1 MLSLDLTVKS
11 RLDVLEEEPLDV
23 FPDDVLPEDVLPEDV
38 LPEDVPPD
46 VEPLERSLTAFV
58 SALRVAV
65 SATPVS
71 LSF

>member
-1 MLSLDLTVKS
+1 MLEEDPLEVLPLEVLP
-11 RLDVLEEEPLDV
+11 LDVLPLE
-23 FPDDVLPEDVLPEDV
+23 VLPEDVLPLEV
-38 LPEDVPPD
+38 LPE

-58 SALRVAV
+58 SALSVAV